1 MAGRSTDVAAAY
13 RGVAVTPH
21 DSTIIPATR
30 ALYIG
35 VTGDLTVVFAGGGS
49 GILFNAAPVGI
60 LPVQVIQV
68 LDTGTDAT
76 DIVALY

>member
-1 MAGRSTDVAAAY
+1 
-13 RGVAVTPH
+13 
-21 DSTIIPATR
+21 
-30 ALYIG
+30 
-35 VTGDLTVVFAGGGS
+35 VFAGGGS